1 MMSKKQY
8 QEPKMDV
15 FVAELRTKL
24 LTESEETEKLPF
36 DPTQGGKIA
45 LSPPDEDEAYE
56 DDDY

>member
-1 MMSKKQY
+1 MNRKQY

-24 LTESEETEKLPF
+24 LAESETEKLPF
-36 DPTQGGKIA
+36 DPTQQGGKIA
-45 LSPPDEDEAYE
+45 LSPPDEDEEYEE